1 MKGTRHPLPPGW
13 NKHPPLPSHAHAV
26 ITSVMQ
32 VWQIAVVATAAALLA
47 AALAMTVYRIRVT
60 RHNTTSSTA

>member
-1 MKGTRHPLPPGW
+1 MKSIGNPLPPGW

-26 ITSVMQ
+26 ISSVMQ
-32 VWQIAVVATAAALLA
+32 VWQIAVLATAVALLA
-47 AALAMTVYRIRVT
+47 AGLAMTVYRIRVT